1 MNNTKLSFDEASLV
15 FALRSRTVKDIKCN
29 IKTFSQNDK
38 MCPLCMKS
46 EDTQEHCM
54 ECPKLKNLQNQLE
67 NHIQYKHIFSM
78 CELEQK
84 AVAALFLYILET
96 RQLLIQE
103 GLPGALTLDP
113 PLYL

>member
-1 MNNTKLSFDEASLV
+1 MNNRKLSFDEASLV
-15 FALRSRTVKDIKCN
+15 FKLRSRTVKDIKCN

-38 MCPLCMKS
+38 MCPLCMKA

-54 ECPKLKNLQNQLE
+54 ECPKLKNIQNQFE
-67 NHIQYKHIFSM
+67 NLIQYNHIFSKS
-78 CELEQK
+78 ELEQK
-84 AVAALFLYILET
+84 AVAALFLCILET